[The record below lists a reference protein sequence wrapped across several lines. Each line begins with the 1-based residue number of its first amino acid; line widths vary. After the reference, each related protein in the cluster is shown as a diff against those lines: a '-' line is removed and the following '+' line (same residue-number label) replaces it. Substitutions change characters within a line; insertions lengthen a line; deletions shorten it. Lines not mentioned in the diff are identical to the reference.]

1 MLIFRLETI
10 DKKGIY
16 QSGLTS
22 KSKEWYQ
29 GNNTK
34 HPAPWDDSLFNENC
48 KKQTGHFADEW
59 GSFFNFVFGFSSPAQ
74 VLRWF
79 YNLDDLKY
87 FEENGIK
94 INVYESKTFIEGNT
108 QIAFHKSEHTTPVK
122 TYLPTEFYAEFG
134 TGQKTN

>member
-16 QSGLTS
+16 QSKLTLCA
-22 KSKEWYQ
+22 KERYS
-29 GNNTK
+29 GNITK

-48 KKQTGHFADEW
+48 KKITREEANFN
-59 GSFFNFVFGFSSPAQ
+59 SINNFVFGFSSPAQ